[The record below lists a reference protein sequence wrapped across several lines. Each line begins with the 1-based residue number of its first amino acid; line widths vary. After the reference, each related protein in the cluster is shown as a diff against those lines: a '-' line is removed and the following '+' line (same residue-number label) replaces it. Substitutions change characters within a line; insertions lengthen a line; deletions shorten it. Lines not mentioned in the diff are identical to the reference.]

1 MSSSKAGTIS
11 ALILL
16 IDDNR
21 LGLTAR
27 KHVLEELGYKTLI
40 ATSANVALEQFSK
53 QNIDLVVTDYK
64 MPEMSGIDLIQK
76 IRAIKGDVPIILISG
91 FVDVLGLD
99 EQTTG
104 ADVVIMKSA
113 NEVSTLVRSVGR
125 LLNRKPPKKTV
136 HAARSP
142 ELKARRKAV

>member
-1 MSSSKAGTIS
+1 MSSSKVGTTT

-27 KHVLEELGYKTLI
+27 KHVLEELGYKTII
-40 ATSANVALEQFSK
+40 ATSAHVALDQFSK
-53 QNIDLVVTDYK
+53 QNVDLVVTDYK

-76 IRAIKGDVPIILISG
+76 MRAVKAEVPIILISG

-104 ADVVIMKSA
+104 ADVVMMKSA

-136 HAARSP
+136 HAAKQ
-142 ELKARRKAV
+142 ELKARRRAV